1 MRHQSSGDD
10 RRFQAEVESCSVTPA
25 QFDHRAHVKLA
36 YVYLTQNDTDAA
48 HDRMRETLHAFLA
61 CHGITPAKIPGA
73 PYPRSRQYHETITRA
88 WILAVRHFMDTGTR
102 PLMYYVL

>member
-36 YVYLTQNDTDAA
+36 YVYVTQNDTDAA

-61 CHGITPAKIPGA
+61 CHGITPAK
-73 PYPRSRQYHETITRA
+73 YHETITRA